1 MNKPDEPFDQKLT
14 QHYKERKERTT
25 LTSDQQKALLNTAT
39 HTKPKKPIR
48 FSFTLQL
55 TSLACA
61 LGVFAF
67 IVFDNNNVINT
78 APKTALNTVLNTI
91 DIHDYSFIKTHEI
104 NQAGSYASIITEQ
117 KHALD
122 SQLANDLH
130 RHQQRHIEYGTLV
143 KVDNDWYIAS
153 CNDEV
158 LVQIKHSLLSDLKG
172 KHAVESNINTGDMLA
187 MAHNGKGQ
195 IIALKHAGAGVRQCG
210 A

>member
-1 MNKPDEPFDQKLT
+1 MNKPDEQFDQKLT
-14 QHYKERKERTT
+14 QHYKERKARTT
-25 LTSDQQKALLNTAT
+25 LSASQQKALLNNAS
-39 HTKPKKPIR
+39 HKKPSR
-48 FSFTLQL
+48 LSFTLQL

-67 IVFDNNNVINT
+67 IVFDNSNGINY
-78 APKTALNTVLNTI
+78 APKTVLNTI

-104 NQAGSYASIITEQ
+104 NQAGSYASSINEQ

-122 SQLANDLH
+122 SQLANDLR

-158 LVQIKHSLLSDLKG
+158 LVQIKQSLLSDLKG
-172 KHAVESNINTGDMLA
+172 RHAVESNINTGDMLA

-195 IIALKHAGAGVRQCG
+195 IVALKHAGAGVRQCG

>member
-25 LTSDQQKALLNTAT
+25 LTSTQQKTLLKKAT
-39 HTKPKKPIR
+39 HIKPKKPTR
-48 FSFTLQL
+48 LSFTLQL

-61 LGVFAF
+61 LGVFAL

-78 APKTALNTVLNTI
+78 APKAVLNTELNTI

-104 NQAGSYASIITEQ
+104 NPSGSDASSITEK

-122 SQLANDLH
+122 SQLANDLR
-130 RHQQRHIEYGTLV
+130 RHQQRIVEYGTLV

-172 KHAVESNINTGDMLA
+172 KYAVESGLHTGDMLA

-195 IIALKHAGAGVRQCG
+195 IIALKHAGAGIRQCG

>member
-39 HTKPKKPIR
+39 HTKPKK
-48 FSFTLQL
+48 FGFTLQL

-78 APKTALNTVLNTI
+78 KPKTVLNSVFNTI
-91 DIHDYSFIKTHEI
+91 DIHDYSIIKTHEI
-104 NQAGSYASIITEQ
+104 NQAGSYASTFTEQ

-122 SQLANDLH
+122 SQLANDLR

-158 LVQIKHSLLSDLKG
+158 LVQI
-172 KHAVESNINTGDMLA
+172 
-187 MAHNGKGQ
+187 
-195 IIALKHAGAGVRQCG
+195 AL
-210 A
+210 

>member
-1 MNKPDEPFDQKLT
+1 MNKPDEPLDQKLT
-14 QHYKERKERTT
+14 QHFKERKARTT
-25 LTSDQQKALLNTAT
+25 LSAAQQKALLNSAV
-39 HTKPKKPIR
+39 HSKPKKPTR
-48 FSFTLQL
+48 LSFTLQL

-67 IVFDNNNVINT
+67 IVFDNNDVINT
-78 APKTALNTVLNTI
+78 APKTVLNTI

-104 NQAGSYASIITEQ
+104 NQAGTYASSITEQ

-122 SQLANDLH
+122 NQLANDLR

-172 KHAVESNINTGDMLA
+172 KHAVESDINTGDILA

-195 IIALKHAGAGVRQCG
+195 IIALKHAGAGVKQCG

>member
-1 MNKPDEPFDQKLT
+1 MNKPDEQFDQKLT
-14 QHYKERKERTT
+14 QHYKERKARTT
-25 LTSDQQKALLNTAT
+25 LTSVQQKALLKKAT
-39 HTKPKKPIR
+39 HTEPKK
-48 FSFTLQL
+48 FGFTLQL

-67 IVFDNNNVINT
+67 IVFDNNDGFNH
-78 APKTALNTVLNTI
+78 APKIVLNTI
-91 DIHDYSFIKTHEI
+91 DIHNYSFIKTHEI
-104 NQAGSYASIITEQ
+104 NQTGSYASSINEQ

-122 SQLANDLH
+122 SQFANDLR

-143 KVDNDWYIAS
+143 KVGNDWYIAS

-158 LVQIKHSLLSDLKG
+158 LVQIKRSLLSDLKG

-195 IIALKHAGAGVRQCG
+195 IIALKHAGNGVRQCG

>member
-1 MNKPDEPFDQKLT
+1 MNKPDEPFDQKLK
-14 QHYKERKERTT
+14 QHFKERKARTT
-25 LTSDQQKALLNTAT
+25 LTSTQQKALLKKAT
-39 HTKPKKPIR
+39 HTKPKK
-48 FSFTLQL
+48 FGFTLQL

-78 APKTALNTVLNTI
+78 EPKTVHNTALNTI

-104 NQAGSYASIITEQ
+104 NQAGSYASSITEQ

-122 SQLANDLH
+122 SQLANDLR

-143 KVDNDWYIAS
+143 KVDSDWYIAS
-153 CNDEV
+153 CNDEM
-158 LVQIKHSLLSDLKG
+158 LVQIKQSLLSDLKG

-195 IIALKHAGAGVRQCG
+195 IIALKHAGVGVKQCG

>member
-1 MNKPDEPFDQKLT
+1 MNKPDEPLDQKLA
-14 QHYKERKERTT
+14 QHFKERKARTT
-25 LTSDQQKALLNTAT
+25 LTSTQQKALLNTAT
-39 HTKPKKPIR
+39 HTKPKK
-48 FSFTLQL
+48 FGFTLQL
-55 TSLACA
+55 ISLACA

-67 IVFDNNNVINT
+67 
-78 APKTALNTVLNTI
+78 KTI
-91 DIHDYSFIKTHEI
+91 DIHDYSIIKTHEI
-104 NQAGSYASIITEQ
+104 NQAGSYASSINEQ

-122 SQLANDLH
+122 SQLANDLR

>member
-1 MNKPDEPFDQKLT
+1 MNKPDEQFDQKLT
-14 QHYKERKERTT
+14 QHYKERKARTT
-25 LTSDQQKALLNTAT
+25 LSASQQKALLNNAS
-39 HTKPKKPIR
+39 HKKPSR
-48 FSFTLQL
+48 LSFTLQL

-67 IVFDNNNVINT
+67 IVFDNSNGINY
-78 APKTALNTVLNTI
+78 APKTVLNTI
-91 DIHDYSFIKTHEI
+91 DIHNYSIIKTHEI
-104 NQAGSYASIITEQ
+104 TPSGSYTSAITEQ

-122 SQLANDLH
+122 TQHANSL
-130 RHQQRHIEYGTLV
+130 RLHQQRHLEYGTLV

-158 LVQIKHSLLSDLKG
+158 LVQIKQSLLSDLKG
-172 KHAVESNINTGDMLA
+172 KHAVERGLNTGDMLA

-195 IIALKHAGAGVRQCG
+195 IVALKHAGVGVRQCR

>member
-1 MNKPDEPFDQKLT
+1 MNKPNEPFDQKLT

-25 LTSDQQKALLNTAT
+25 LTSAQQKSLLKKAT
-39 HTKPKKPIR
+39 HTKPKKLG
-48 FSFTLQL
+48 FTLQL

-67 IVFDNNNVINT
+67 IVFDNNDGINH
-78 APKTALNTVLNTI
+78 APKTVLNTI
-91 DIHDYSFIKTHEI
+91 DIHDYSIIKTHEI
-104 NQAGSYASIITEQ
+104 NQAGSYASTFTEQ
-117 KHALD
+117 KYALD
-122 SQLANDLH
+122 SQLANDLR

-172 KHAVESNINTGDMLA
+172 KHAVESDLNTGDMLA

>member
-25 LTSDQQKALLNTAT
+25 LTSAQQKSLLKKAT
-39 HTKPKKPIR
+39 HTKPKK
-48 FSFTLQL
+48 FGFTLQL

-61 LGVFAF
+61 LSVFAF

-78 APKTALNTVLNTI
+78 KPKTVLNTI
-91 DIHDYSFIKTHEI
+91 DIHDYSIIKTHEI
-104 NQAGSYASIITEQ
+104 NQAGSYASTFTEQ
-117 KHALD
+117 KYALD
-122 SQLANDLH
+122 SQLANDLR

-172 KHAVESNINTGDMLA
+172 KHAVESGLNTGDMLA

>member
-14 QHYKERKERTT
+14 QHYKERKTRTT
-25 LTSDQQKALLNTAT
+25 LTSDQQKALLKKAT
-39 HTKPKKPIR
+39 HTKPKK
-48 FSFTLQL
+48 FGFTLQL
-55 TSLACA
+55 TSLTCA

-67 IVFDNNNVINT
+67 IVFDNDDGINH
-78 APKTALNTVLNTI
+78 APKTVLNTI
-91 DIHDYSFIKTHEI
+91 DIHDYSIIKTHEI
-104 NQAGSYASIITEQ
+104 NQAGSYASTFTEQ

-122 SQLANDLH
+122 SQLANDLR

-172 KHAVESNINTGDMLA
+172 KHAVESGLNTGDMLA

>member
-1 MNKPDEPFDQKLT
+1 MNKPDEPLNQKLA
-14 QHYKERKERTT
+14 QHYKERKARTT
-25 LTSDQQKALLNTAT
+25 LTSVQQKALLKKAT
-39 HTKPKKPIR
+39 HTKPKKLG
-48 FSFTLQL
+48 FTLQL

-67 IVFDNNNVINT
+67 IVFDNNDGFNH
-78 APKTALNTVLNTI
+78 APKIVLNTI

-104 NQAGSYASIITEQ
+104 NQAGSYASSITEQ

-122 SQLANDLH
+122 SQLANDLR

-172 KHAVESNINTGDMLA
+172 KHAVESGLNTGDILA

>member
-1 MNKPDEPFDQKLT
+1 MNKPDEPLDQKLT
-14 QHYKERKERTT
+14 QHYKERKARTT
-25 LTSDQQKALLNTAT
+25 LTSTQQKALLNKAT
-39 HTKPKKPIR
+39 HTKPKK
-48 FSFTLQL
+48 FGFTLQL

-78 APKTALNTVLNTI
+78 EPKTVFNTI

-104 NQAGSYASIITEQ
+104 NQAGSYASSITEQ

-122 SQLANDLH
+122 SQLANDLR

-158 LVQIKHSLLSDLKG
+158 LVQIKQSLLNDLKG
-172 KHAVESNINTGDMLA
+172 RHAVESDINMGDMLA

-195 IIALKHAGAGVRQCG
+195 IIALKHAGAGVKQCG

>member
-14 QHYKERKERTT
+14 QHYKERKARTT
-25 LTSDQQKALLNTAT
+25 LTSAQQKALLNTAT
-39 HTKPKKPIR
+39 HTKPKKIG
-48 FSFTLQL
+48 FTLQL

-78 APKTALNTVLNTI
+78 EPKTVLNSVFNTI
-91 DIHDYSFIKTHEI
+91 DIHDYSIIKTHEI
-104 NQAGSYASIITEQ
+104 NPSGSYASSITEQ

-122 SQLANDLH
+122 NQLANDLR

-172 KHAVESNINTGDMLA
+172 KHAVESDINTGDMLA

-195 IIALKHAGAGVRQCG
+195 IIALKHAGSGVKVCRS
-210 A
+210 

>member
-14 QHYKERKERTT
+14 QHYKERKARTT
-25 LTSDQQKALLNTAT
+25 LSAAQQKALLKKAT
-39 HTKPKKPIR
+39 HIKPKKPTR
-48 FSFTLQL
+48 LSFTLQL

-78 APKTALNTVLNTI
+78 EPKTVLNSVFNTI
-91 DIHDYSFIKTHEI
+91 DIHDYSIIKTHEI
-104 NQAGSYASIITEQ
+104 NQAGSYASSINEQ

-122 SQLANDLH
+122 SQLANDLR

-172 KHAVESNINTGDMLA
+172 KHAVESGLNTGDMLA

-195 IIALKHAGAGVRQCG
+195 IIALKHAGNGIRQCG

>member
-14 QHYKERKERTT
+14 QHYKERKARTT
-25 LTSDQQKALLNTAT
+25 LSAAQQKALLNSAV
-39 HTKPKKPIR
+39 HSKPTR
-48 FSFTLQL
+48 LSFTLQL

-67 IVFDNNNVINT
+67 IVFDNNDVINT
-78 APKTALNTVLNTI
+78 APKTVLNTI

-104 NQAGSYASIITEQ
+104 NQTGSYASSITEQ

-122 SQLANDLH
+122 SQLANDLR

-172 KHAVESNINTGDMLA
+172 KHAVESGLNTGDMLA

>member
-1 MNKPDEPFDQKLT
+1 MNKPDEPLDQKLT

-25 LTSDQQKALLNTAT
+25 LTAAQQKALLNKAT
-39 HTKPKKPIR
+39 HTKPKKPTR
-48 FSFTLQL
+48 LSFTLQL

-67 IVFDNNNVINT
+67 IVFDNNNSINT
-78 APKTALNTVLNTI
+78 TPKTVLKTI
-91 DIHDYSFIKTHEI
+91 DIHDYSIIKTHEI
-104 NQAGSYASIITEQ
+104 NQAGSYASSITEQ

-122 SQLANDLH
+122 SQLANDLR

-143 KVDNDWYIAS
+143 KVDNDWYIVS

-172 KHAVESNINTGDMLA
+172 KHAVESGLNTGDMLA

>member
-25 LTSDQQKALLNTAT
+25 LTSDQQKALLKKAT
-39 HTKPKKPIR
+39 HTKPKK
-48 FSFTLQL
+48 FGFTLQL

-78 APKTALNTVLNTI
+78 KPKTVLNSVFNTI

-104 NQAGSYASIITEQ
+104 NQAGSYASTFTEQ

-122 SQLANDLH
+122 SQLANDLR

-143 KVDNDWYIAS
+143 KVDKDWYIAS

-158 LVQIKHSLLSDLKG
+158 LVQIKRSLLSDLKG

-195 IIALKHAGAGVRQCG
+195 IIALKHAGVGVKQCDS
-210 A
+210 

>member
-1 MNKPDEPFDQKLT
+1 MNKPDEQFDQKLT
-14 QHYKERKERTT
+14 QHYKERKARTT
-25 LTSDQQKALLNTAT
+25 LSASQQKALLNNAS
-39 HTKPKKPIR
+39 HKKPSR
-48 FSFTLQL
+48 LSFTLQL

-67 IVFDNNNVINT
+67 IVFDNSNGINY
-78 APKTALNTVLNTI
+78 APKTVLNTI

-104 NQAGSYASIITEQ
+104 NQAGSYASSINEQ

-122 SQLANDLH
+122 SQLANDLR

-158 LVQIKHSLLSDLKG
+158 LVQIKQSLLSDLKG
-172 KHAVESNINTGDMLA
+172 RHAVESNINTGDMLA

>member
-1 MNKPDEPFDQKLT
+1 MNKPDEPLDQKLT
-14 QHYKERKERTT
+14 QHYKERKARTT
-25 LTSDQQKALLNTAT
+25 LTSVQQKALLNKAT
-39 HTKPKKPIR
+39 HTKPKKPTR
-48 FSFTLQL
+48 LSFTLQL

-67 IVFDNNNVINT
+67 IVFDNNDGFNH
-78 APKTALNTVLNTI
+78 APKTVFNTI

-104 NQAGSYASIITEQ
+104 NQAGSYASSITEQ

-122 SQLANDLH
+122 SQLANDLR

-172 KHAVESNINTGDMLA
+172 KHAVESDLNTGDMLA